1 MNAPQRLT
9 VYGLG
14 LVALFVAAFTVA
26 GLVVPKTAVA
36 AWAATAE
43 AGDPDSA
50 MEMGSA
56 TASAEH
62 STSVSTTDTVD
73 GYTATL
79 TGDLALTQDGEPVTT
94 LEPYRGGYGHL
105 YLDFKVDG
113 TVHTAHLVLDTTG
126 RE

>member
-26 GLVVPKTAVA
+26 GLVVPKSAVA

-43 AGDPDSA
+43 AGDPAST

-56 TASAEH
+56 KDS
-62 STSVSTTDTVD
+62 VD

-79 TGDLALTQDGEPVTT
+79 TGDLAASGESVLTVTLTQDGEPVTT
-94 LEPYRGGYGHL
+94 LEPYLGGYEHL

-113 TVHTAHLVLDTTG
+113 TVRTAHFVLDTTG